1 MVSSV
6 PGSCGA
12 VTQGRGVFQGNHSH
26 CTGEAG
32 LPHPKAHSI
41 PELRG
46 FLIRG
51 PTVPHLSRG
60 WRPLYLLFL
69 EEEQVPGTSHSPK
82 GTLTPLLT
90 LKPAHVP
97 TVPAESTVLFPE
109 ETNSPNTF
117 SGYADGHTHT
127 QTYTHRHT
135 LMYRRQKV
143 SIPNALKCPHCIEEK
158 FKRWSRP
165 YIPTSFAHVDSVL
178 VMLENKK

>member
-1 MVSSV
+1 M
-6 PGSCGA
+6 
-12 VTQGRGVFQGNHSH
+12 
-26 CTGEAG
+26 
-32 LPHPKAHSI
+32 
-41 PELRG
+41 
-46 FLIRG
+46 
-51 PTVPHLSRG
+51 PHLSRG
-60 WRPLYLLFL
+60 WRPLHLPFL
-69 EEEQVPGTSHSPK
+69 EGEQEPGTGHAPK

-117 SGYADGHTHT
+117 SRCTGGHTHT
-127 QTYTHRHT
+127 HTDVHTHRHT
-135 LMYRRQKV
+135 LMYRRLKV